1 MLTIGELASY
11 VGVTPRAVR
20 FYHQRGLMPEPERDA
35 SGYRRYGA
43 DDVIRLTRIAAL
55 AGAGVPLARIAEL
68 LEAGDEEF
76 ARGLAAIDAD
86 VRAQLRRLREVRATL
101 RELGS
106 ADRLALPP
114 MMADLVVDLRSSGAD
129 PERVDQYRD
138 GWILNRVLYPGAMDY
153 WLADGAAGMLTDP
166 SYFSMLVDTM
176 RVADL
181 DPGDPE
187 VEALAQRSAAWII
200 ENWEVQS
207 QAFDLDQ
214 TDATKNRLLDGHW
227 RSTPAWDHLSARIVT
242 LLRAH
247 GLDRPEF
254 DGVPS
259 AEAEAEAE
267 G

>member
-1 MLTIGELASY
+1 MLSIGELAAY

-20 FYHQRGLMPEPERDA
+20 FYHQRGLMPEPERDS

-55 AGAGVPLARIAEL
+55 AGAGVPLARIGEL

-76 ARGLAAIDAD
+76 ARGLAEVDAD
-86 VRAQLRRLREVRATL
+86 VRRQIRHLQQVRGTL

-114 MMADLVVDLRSSGAD
+114 LLADLVVDLRSSGAD
-129 PERVDQYRD
+129 AERVDQYRD

-153 WLADGAAGMLTDP
+153 WLGDGAAA
-166 SYFSMLVDTM
+166 MLVDPLYRTM
-176 RVADL
+176 LVETMHVADL
-181 DPGDPE
+181 PPEDPA
-187 VEALAQRSAAWII
+187 VEALARLSADWIA

-207 QAFDLDQ
+207 KAFDLGQ
-214 TDATKNRLLDGHW
+214 TDATANRLLDGHW
-227 RSTPAWDHLSARIVT
+227 RTTPAWDHLSARIVT
-242 LLRAH
+242 MLRER

-259 AEAEAEAE
+259 TDP
-267 G
+267 